1 MYASLMPNLSRLTLF
16 AALLP
21 AACAVAPDLVP
32 VSAYGPA
39 ALGAVRYKAV
49 LVAGDGSLPVFD
61 NAVDAMADRLRRGG
75 RTTGITRLSAAPAMI
90 AQEGVRSA
98 SLDYILSA
106 VGDMRPGP
114 GEGCLVFATSHGA
127 PRTGLS
133 LSLTREALSPEAL
146 DRALVRGCGNA
157 PTVVV
162 ASGCFSGVYAQAPMA
177 RPNRVILTAARPD
190 RTSFGCG
197 AGFTYTVYD
206 RCLLDSLDSAVT
218 WRDVSGAVGG
228 CVASEERRQR
238 VTPSEPQAS
247 FGEAVAGLPAPGRA
261 AP

>member
-1 MYASLMPNLSRLTLF
+1 MLSPMPRMFRLALL

-21 AACAVAPDLVP
+21 AACAVVPDLAPVP
-32 VSAYGPA
+32 AYSPA

-61 NAVDAMADRLRRGG
+61 NAVDAMAERLRRGG
-75 RTTGITRLSAAPAMI
+75 RTTGITRLSAVPAVI

-98 SLDYILSA
+98 SLDRILDA

-127 PRTGLS
+127 PRAGLA

-177 RPNRVILTAARPD
+177 RPNRVILTAARAD

-206 RCLLDSLDSAVT
+206 KCLLDSLDGAAT
-218 WRDVSGAVGG
+218 WRDVSGAVGA
-228 CVASEERRQR
+228 CVSAEERRQR
-238 VTPSEPQAS
+238 VTPSRPQAS
-247 FGEAVAGLPAPGRA
+247 FGDAVAGLPAPGRA